1 MKRVSILG
9 GCLLL
14 ASLAQASPKLNWSQ
28 TYDAAGLGD
37 AGEFVLFD
45 AAGDPI
51 VAGLSHDGVAGT
63 DLFVR
68 KVDAVDGAEIWSRRI
83 PASDDSDMVLSGV
96 AQDAAGDLILGGFVS
111 GCVG

>member
-1 MKRVSILG
+1 MKRISILC

-14 ASLAQASPKLNWSQ
+14 AALAQAEPKLNWSLA
-28 TYDAAGLGD
+28 YDAANLSD

-51 VAGLSHDGVAGT
+51 VAGLSHDGVEGT
-63 DLFVR
+63 DIFVR
-68 KVDAVDGAEIWSRRI
+68 KVDAADGTEIWSRRI
-83 PASDDSDMVLSGV
+83 PAFDDSDMALSGI